1 MIGELKNVA
10 PRLNLTACRE
20 ELRITGHQCETSFDR
35 FERTFR
41 IAQMRPQF
49 RRFQPSPWICRFF
62 SQGTLRT
69 LMRLFNF
76 PQMKPYCTK
85 TIKEDAAAGSRSF
98 SSPKNGESADAVFIL
113 VQIKAGM
120 RAHQCT
126 LEILISRFAREAP
139 FHDASIYDGIDF
151 SQNSPR
157 PNFIA
162 RVEGSQ
168 FGSIFI

>member
-1 MIGELKNVA
+1 
-10 PRLNLTACRE
+10 
-20 ELRITGHQCETSFDR
+20 
-35 FERTFR
+35 
-41 IAQMRPQF
+41 
-49 RRFQPSPWICRFF
+49 
-62 SQGTLRT
+62 
-69 LMRLFNF
+69 
-76 PQMKPYCTK
+76 
-85 TIKEDAAAGSRSF
+85 
-98 SSPKNGESADAVFIL
+98 
-113 VQIKAGM
+113 M

-139 FHDASIYDGIDF
+139 FHDASIYDGTDF